1 MSPGHNKT
9 AWNNSATLM
18 PEVIDRDVGG
28 RAFAV
33 APREAAAM
41 LADVDGFGGSAGSGG

>member
-1 MSPGHNKT
+1 
-9 AWNNSATLM
+9 M

-33 APREAAAM
+33 GPWEAATM
-41 LADVDGFGGSAGSGG
+41 LADVDGFRSSAGNTMQGVGP